1 MMLQSATCILFYQGL
16 RICRKVTF
24 ADVHVTGYKP
34 YHSLWSRFMSL
45 VSAMVGQASDS
56 LTTLALNFH
65 RSIRV

>member
-1 MMLQSATCILFYQGL
+1 MLQSATCILFYQGL

-24 ADVHVTGYKP
+24 ADVTGYKP
-34 YHSLWSRFMSL
+34 YHGLWSRFMAL